1 MVAKVIAEYLLSNRK
16 LVVPA
21 FGAFVVKETGEL
33 AFTNLLNEND
43 GVLASLLRDKGL
55 NEMEAAVTIDRF
67 IFEVRHELEQYG
79 YCCLGELG
87 TMRLEPDTNVLRMY
101 PPVTGEL
108 PKETNYVPTPIDDEV
123 AEQPQVVVEEVV
135 TEPVAEPQVG
145 ELQFDFSAP
154 EEAQVETEEPV
165 KIEESEVADEPLEEP
180 LEETIEEIIE
190 ESAEEPAEEPV
201 EEPTEEIAE
210 VAVEESTN
218 EVVEE
223 PVQTE
228 ETEPKAVKPKFDLV
242 QLLKRM
248 DPVMMVAAFIIL
260 VALVAICYGIYVST
274 LS

>member
-87 TMRLEPDTNVLRMY
+87 TMRLEPDTNALRMY

-123 AEQPQVVVEEVV
+123 AEQPPVVVEEVV

-154 EEAQVETEEPV
+154 EEAQVETEE
-165 KIEESEVADEPLEEP
+165 SEVTDEPHEEA
-180 LEETIEEIIE
+180 IEDTIE
-190 ESAEEPAEEPV
+190 ESAEEPAEEP
-201 EEPTEEIAE
+201 TEEVAE
-210 VAVEESTN
+210 VAVEESTD

-228 ETEPKAVKPKFDLV
+228 EVEPKAVKQKFDLA

>member
-87 TMRLEPDTNVLRMY
+87 TMRLEPDTNALRMY

-123 AEQPQVVVEEVV
+123 AVQPHVVVVDEVV
-135 TEPVAEPQVG
+135 AEPVAEPQVG

-154 EEAQVETEEPV
+154 EEAQVETEELV
-165 KIEESEVADEPLEEP
+165 QIEESKETDEPHEEAI
-180 LEETIEEIIE
+180 EDSIEEL
-190 ESAEEPAEEPV
+190 AEEFA
-201 EEPTEEIAE
+201 EEPTEEVAE
-210 VAVEESTN
+210 VAVEESTD

-223 PVQTE
+223 PLQTE
-228 ETEPKAVKPKFDLV
+228 EVEPKAVKQKLDLV

-248 DPVMMVAAFIIL
+248 DPVMIVAAFIIL

>member
-87 TMRLEPDTNVLRMY
+87 TMRLEPDTNALRMY

-123 AEQPQVVVEEVV
+123 AEQPPVVVEEVV

-165 KIEESEVADEPLEEP
+165 QIEESEAADEPLEEAT
-180 LEETIEEIIE
+180 EDSI
-190 ESAEEPAEEPV
+190 EEPAEEFA

-210 VAVEESTN
+210 EAVEESTDEAIEESVQI
-218 EVVEE
+218 EVVE
-223 PVQTE
+223 
-228 ETEPKAVKPKFDLV
+228 PKVVKSKFDLA
-242 QLLKRM
+242 QMLKRM
-248 DPVMMVAAFIIL
+248 DPVMIVAAFIIL

>member
-43 GVLASLLRDKGL
+43 GVLASLLIDKGL

-123 AEQPQVVVEEVV
+123 AVQPPVVVEEVV
-135 TEPVAEPQVG
+135 AEPVAEPQVG

-154 EEAQVETEEPV
+154 EEAQVETDEPVQIEEP
-165 KIEESEVADEPLEEP
+165 EAADEPLEEA
-180 LEETIEEIIE
+180 IEDSI
-190 ESAEEPAEEPV
+190 EEPV
-201 EEPTEEIAE
+201 EEFAEEPTEEVAE
-210 VAVEESTN
+210 VAVEESTDEAIEESVQI
-218 EVVEE
+218 EVVE
-223 PVQTE
+223 
-228 ETEPKAVKPKFDLV
+228 PKVVKSKFDLA
-242 QLLKRM
+242 QMLKCM
-248 DPVMMVAAFIIL
+248 DPVMIVAAFIIL

>member
-123 AEQPQVVVEEVV
+123 AEQPPVVVEEVV
-135 TEPVAEPQVG
+135 TELVAEPQVG

-154 EEAQVETEEPV
+154 EETQVETEESV
-165 KIEESEVADEPLEEP
+165 QIEESKEADETHEEA
-180 LEETIEEIIE
+180 IEDSI
-190 ESAEEPAEEPV
+190 EEPAEEFA
-201 EEPTEEIAE
+201 EEPTEEVAE
-210 VAVEESTN
+210 VAVEESTD

-223 PVQTE
+223 PVQAE
-228 ETEPKAVKPKFDLV
+228 EVEPKAVKSKFDLA
-242 QLLKRM
+242 QMLKRM
-248 DPVMMVAAFIIL
+248 DPVMIVAAFIIL

>member
-43 GVLASLLRDKGL
+43 GVLASLLRDQGL

-165 KIEESEVADEPLEEP
+165 QIEESKEADETLEEAI
-180 LEETIEEIIE
+180 EDTIEESVE
-190 ESAEEPAEEPV
+190 EFA
-201 EEPTEEIAE
+201 EEPTEEVVE
-210 VAVEESTN
+210 EAVEEPTD
-218 EVVEE
+218 EVIEE

-228 ETEPKAVKPKFDLV
+228 EVEPKAVKPKLDLV
-242 QLLKRM
+242 QQLKRM

-260 VALVAICYGIYVST
+260 VALLAICYGIYVST

>member
-43 GVLASLLRDKGL
+43 GVLASLLRDQGL

-123 AEQPQVVVEEVV
+123 AEQPPVVVEEVV

-154 EEAQVETEEPV
+154 EEAQVETEESV
-165 KIEESEVADEPLEEP
+165 QIEESEVTDEPLEEAI
-180 LEETIEEIIE
+180 EDSIEEP
-190 ESAEEPAEEPV
+190 AEEPAEESA

-210 VAVEESTN
+210 IAEEAVEESTD
-218 EVVEE
+218 EAVEE

-228 ETEPKAVKPKFDLV
+228 VAEPKAVKPKLDLV

-248 DPVMMVAAFIIL
+248 DPVMIVAAFIIL

>member
-43 GVLASLLRDKGL
+43 GVLASLLRDQGL

-165 KIEESEVADEPLEEP
+165 QIEESEVADEPLEEP
-180 LEETIEEIIE
+180 IED
-190 ESAEEPAEEPV
+190 ALEEPAEEPV

-210 VAVEESTN
+210 VVVEESTD

-228 ETEPKAVKPKFDLV
+228 EVEPKVVKPKFDLV
-242 QLLKRM
+242 HLLKRM